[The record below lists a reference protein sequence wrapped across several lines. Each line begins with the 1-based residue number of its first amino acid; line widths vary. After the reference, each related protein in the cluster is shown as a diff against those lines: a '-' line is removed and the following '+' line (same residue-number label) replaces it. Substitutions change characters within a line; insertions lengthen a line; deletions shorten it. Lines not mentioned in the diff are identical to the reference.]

1 MEADA
6 EAKAEADAIAASKA
20 AAVARRE
27 AVIAKSQPGDEKPT
41 ADVEKATEA
50 AAVKQEAE
58 SANPP
63 KKPKT
68 VMEVKV
74 AKKQKELADTDTAVV
89 DAKK

>member
-1 MEADA
+1 MEAAA

-50 AAVKQEAE
+50 AAVK
-58 SANPP
+58 
-63 KKPKT
+63 
-68 VMEVKV
+68 
-74 AKKQKELADTDTAVV
+74 
-89 DAKK
+89 